1 MATLQSTARP
11 RLGPAAWAWALF
23 QGARDPYVILITIY
37 VFAPYFATVVVGDPV
52 RGQAMTAMAAKYGG
66 WLVLLIAPL
75 AGATVDRTGRRK
87 PALALIT
94 ALLIPCIVAL
104 WWVKP
109 DGTGLSLGIVV
120 ALFAFIA
127 LLFAL
132 SDIMHNA
139 LLLPA
144 AGMRN
149 AGAASGLALAFGNF
163 VSVFM
168 LSFVLWAFAL
178 PGKTG
183 ASWIPPV
190 PLFGLDTAMHEQD
203 RITALIVAG
212 AMVLGSWPLF
222 RFVPDVAPTGMK
234 IAAAIR
240 AGFADLVG
248 LFREARSHANALYYI
263 GTRMIFTDGLT
274 GILVFSGVYAAG
286 RMGWGAL
293 ELLAYGVLLS
303 VVAVIGGLMAGWL
316 DGRIGPKAALQVEL
330 GLAVASQIAS
340 LGIGRNEL
348 LYQPWDSA
356 AHAPIW
362 HGPMFTTLPE
372 VALVLAGFVG
382 ALGVCGAYAS
392 SRTMLTRV
400 APPDRIGV
408 FFGLFSIAGSATMWL
423 GPMLVQIATTSTGSQ
438 RLGLLP
444 ISGLLL
450 TGMVML
456 AFVRGGGRLEPH
468 TLA

>member
-1 MATLQSTARP
+1 M
-11 RLGPAAWAWALF
+11 
-23 QGARDPYVILITIY
+23 
-37 VFAPYFATVVVGDPV
+37 
-52 RGQAMTAMAAKYGG
+52 
-66 WLVLLIAPL
+66 
-75 AGATVDRTGRRK
+75 
-87 PALALIT
+87 
-94 ALLIPCIVAL
+94 
-104 WWVKP
+104 KP

-468 TLA
+468 PAR